1 MPQNVRLWRVDDRG
15 ELDEI
20 SKSNLASERQLED
33 WLETDIDIL
42 DTNLLVIGRQVL
54 TDYGHYL
61 DFLCINNEGDLVVV
75 ELKRDRTPRDVTAQ
89 ALDYA
94 SWIEDL
100 SADRISDIANEYLK
114 SNGPIEAAFS
124 RKFQIDL
131 PDSINDTHHM
141 LIVASDI
148 DSSTERIVQYL
159 SSRGI
164 GINFVTFEHFV
175 SETDVKLLSRVFMIE
190 QDEVTIR
197 TNTRSRRR
205 RITTEKLIE
214 ISRENGVLEQFNHF
228 DSLAM
233 RLFDIKGH
241 TTTSRAFLI
250 RTDSGRQTVMSLHPS
265 DSNSGDGLHYR
276 LYTQRLANHLNI
288 SVDEVLGH
296 LPESSAK
303 WEGYWESLE
312 DYSGQQGYFTKTEE
326 IDAFFN
332 GLTPLS
338 KLR

>member
-1 MPQNVRLWRVDDRG
+1 MPQNVRLWRVG
-15 ELDEI
+15 KNGGLDEI
-20 SKSNLASERQLED
+20 SKSNLESERQLED
-33 WLETDIDIL
+33 WIETDINIL
-42 DTNLLVIGRQVL
+42 GTNLLIIGRQVL

-94 SWIEDL
+94 SWIENL
-100 SADRISDIANEYLK
+100 SADRVTDIANDYLK
-114 SNGPIEAAFS
+114 TAGPIEAAFS
-124 RKFQIDL
+124 RKFQADL
-131 PDSINDTHHM
+131 PDSINETHHM

-175 SETDVKLLSRVFMIE
+175 SESKDKLLSRVFMIE
-190 QDEVTIR
+190 QEEVTIR

-205 RITTEKLIE
+205 RITTEQLIE
-214 ISRENGVLEQFNHF
+214 IATENGILELFQHF
-228 DSLAM
+228 DNVAM
-233 RLFDIKGH
+233 ELFDIKGN
-241 TTTSRAFLI
+241 TTTSRSFLI

-265 DSNSGDGLHYR
+265 DSSSKDGLLYR
-276 LYTQRLANHLNI
+276 LYTKRLADHLDLTTDAI
-288 SVDEVLGH
+288 LSV
-296 LPESSAK
+296 LPPSSAK

-312 DYSGQQGYFTKTEE
+312 DYSGQEGYFSNVKQ
-326 IDAFFN
+326 IDAFFTE
-332 GLTPLS
+332 LRRLS
-338 KLR
+338 N

>member
-1 MPQNVRLWRVDDRG
+1 MPQNVRLWRVDDSG

-114 SNGPIEAAFS
+114 SDGPIEAAFS
-124 RKFQIDL
+124 RKFQVDL

-175 SETDVKLLSRVFMIE
+175 SENDVKLLSRVFMIE

-205 RITTEKLIE
+205 RITTEQLIE

-228 DSLAM
+228 DNLAM
-233 RLFDIKGH
+233 KLFDIKGH

-265 DSNSGDGLHYR
+265 DSNSRDGLHYR
-276 LYTQRLANHLNI
+276 LYTQRLANRLNI

-296 LPESSAK
+296 LPESSVK

-312 DYSGQQGYFTKTEE
+312 DYSGQQGYFSSIKE
-326 IDAFFN
+326 IDHFFN
-332 GLTPLS
+332 GMLS
-338 KLR
+338 SS